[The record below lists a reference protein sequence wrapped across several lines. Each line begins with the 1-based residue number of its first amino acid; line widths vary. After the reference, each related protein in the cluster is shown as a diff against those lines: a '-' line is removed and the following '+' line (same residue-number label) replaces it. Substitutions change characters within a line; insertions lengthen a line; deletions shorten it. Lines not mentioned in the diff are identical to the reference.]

1 MKYAVKK
8 AAIALLATLVV
19 AVLAAAI
26 AYGVR
31 IMQIVEVLP

>member
-19 AVLAAAI
+19 AVLATAI